1 MNSESGFIFKTTGF
15 SLYIGSPQK
24 GEGVHVGW
32 GGPGT
37 GQEEEGGTKVNRTKR
52 KV

>member
-24 GEGVHVGW
+24 GDGEDQGLVRKRREGTRLTEPNVRYE
-32 GGPGT
+32 P
-37 GQEEEGGTKVNRTKR
+37 
-52 KV
+52 